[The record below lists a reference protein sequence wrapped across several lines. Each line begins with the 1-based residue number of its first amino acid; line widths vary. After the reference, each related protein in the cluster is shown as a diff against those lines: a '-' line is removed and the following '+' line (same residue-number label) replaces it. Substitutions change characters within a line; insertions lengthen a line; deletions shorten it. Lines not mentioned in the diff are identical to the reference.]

1 MNFSFTGIF
10 FVAAFPNTQGNFMF
24 HFVTLLAKRTKKP
37 SGKTAK
43 GKTSKTGPR
52 RPSLDKDAGNAAKAK
67 KAKEL
72 EVKQAKAKVEEEK
85 IKKEQEERAKI
96 VSVFS
101 SLERSNKS
109 NVFVTS

>member
-1 MNFSFTGIF
+1 MGVFCRCFFQHLRQFYVSFPYII
-10 FVAAFPNTQGNFMF
+10 
-24 HFVTLLAKRTKKP
+24 AKRTKKP

-101 SLERSNKS
+101 
-109 NVFVTS
+109 